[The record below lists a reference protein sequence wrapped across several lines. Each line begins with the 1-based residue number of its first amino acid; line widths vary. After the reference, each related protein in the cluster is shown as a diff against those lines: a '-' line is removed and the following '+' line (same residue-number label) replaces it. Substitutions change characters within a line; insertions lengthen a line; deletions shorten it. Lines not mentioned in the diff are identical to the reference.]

1 MSYYIPMTWSL
12 FKTEEEKINPTLAP
26 DARPVVQ
33 EMTPEKQIY
42 NQNFRTLTNVGIG
55 GYDPRYA
62 EAILTDPSYAITK
75 QKMIDS
81 GLLAEVPKTAVSA
94 MAYTPPSVPVLKN
107 LNPDVQE
114 VLGNLGIQGK
124 GTEDLSK
131 GAATAATS
139 GMDYMNLL
147 KILAMVQGGG
157 SKTSTPKITPGI
169 TPAVAG
175 AKIQDED
182 LYARYRR

>member
-1 MSYYIPMTWSL
+1 MSYDLFGWQL
-12 FKTEEEKINPTLAP
+12 FKTDEEKINPTLAP
-26 DARPVVQ
+26 NARPVVQ

-81 GLLAEVPKTAVSA
+81 GLLAEVPKTTVSA

-131 GAATAATS
+131 AAATS
-139 GMDYMNLL
+139 SMDYMNLL
-147 KILAMVQGGG
+147 NMLAMVQGGG
-157 SKTSTPKITPGI
+157 GGSTTSTPEITPGI

-175 AKIQDED
+175 TKIEDED